1 MANLITAVL
10 TVIIFGVYGFA
21 AFHIGGAV
29 KDSEW
34 LARERGSVSRAVSEK
49 NEEIERLNRLI
60 KFKEEASASLLNE
73 KDIDF
78 KRLEAKYMA
87 SSRKPGGMRISS
99 KVCRKSG
106 KDNSTEVGVS
116 RSEESGTIRLPEEN
130 ERRLQLVSMD
140 ADYVV
145 HMYDQCR
152 NVLIKN
158 DLLR

>member
-21 AFHIGGAV
+21 AFYIGGAV
-29 KDSEW
+29 KDGEW
-34 LARERGSVSRAVSEK
+34 LARERGSVSRAVDEK
-49 NEEIERLNRLI
+49 NEEIERLNRVI

-87 SSRKPGGMRISS
+87 SSRKPGGMRVSS
-99 KVCRKSG
+99 KVCGKPG
-106 KDNSTEVGVS
+106 KDNSAEVGIS
-116 RSEESGTIRLPEEN
+116 RPEESGTIRLPEEN

-152 NVLIKN
+152 KVLIKN